1 MTRLELYNAVR
12 FYSNRPQLSDADLA
26 LLADSAKGA
35 LNTALRDH
43 PRMRRSGRYVADA
56 GQELLPLPYDIIALR
71 TIKRGDVVLRQYAP
85 TVTEYPCEGFIE
97 RGDCVELTHVP
108 DTQTTFTVE
117 YAQSLPLVTASAHW
131 VRDWFPD
138 VILYAMLRELA
149 VALKDREN
157 GPVWAQRAE
166 QAIAM
171 LAAQGWNQNV
181 AARPVVA
188 TR

>member
-1 MTRLELYNAVR
+1 
-12 FYSNRPQLSDADLA
+12 
-26 LLADSAKGA
+26 
-35 LNTALRDH
+35 
-43 PRMRRSGRYVADA
+43 
-56 GQELLPLPYDIIALR
+56 
-71 TIKRGDVVLRQYAP
+71 
-85 TVTEYPCEGFIE
+85 
-97 RGDCVELTHVP
+97 
-108 DTQTTFTVE
+108 
-117 YAQSLPLVTASAHW
+117 
-131 VRDWFPD
+131 
-138 VILYAMLRELA
+138 

>member
-12 FYSNRPQLSDADLA
+12 FYANRPQLSDADLA

-43 PRMRRSGRYVADA
+43 PRMRRIGRIVADA
-56 GQELLPLPYDIIALR
+56 GQDMLPLPYDILALR
-71 TIKRGDVVLRQYAP
+71 TIKKGDGVLRQYAP
-85 TVTEYPCEGFIE
+85 TVTEFECEGFIE

-108 DTQTTFTVE
+108 EVQTAYTVE
-117 YAQSLPLVTASAHW
+117 YAQSLPLITASVHW

-138 VILYAMLRELA
+138 AILYPMLRELA

-157 GPVWAQRAE
+157 GPIWSQRAE
-166 QAIAM
+166 TAIAM

-181 AARPVVA
+181 AARPLVKS
-188 TR
+188 R